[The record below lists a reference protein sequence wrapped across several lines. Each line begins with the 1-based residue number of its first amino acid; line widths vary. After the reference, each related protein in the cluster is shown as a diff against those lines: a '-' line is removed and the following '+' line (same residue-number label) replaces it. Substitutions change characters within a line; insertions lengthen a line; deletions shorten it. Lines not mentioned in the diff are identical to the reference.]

1 MRFEREIRALNAY
14 VIILEKNGVAED
26 MLREHKLIILALAP
40 YLESIPLNGQHY
52 RVAVDAF
59 SKVFTKAEWEICI
72 PEIREY
78 YSFWIDDTDSIVE
91 MNQGGDFKSDTEEW
105 SPETIEN
112 INVLLDSLSD
122 FQLTE
127 AELDLLQTYKIAL
140 PNRSHDKFFI
150 HTHLR
155 LASFLIFGLRSISQK
170 NANEYR
176 RLVDGNLTLFSSND
190 EKRIFLT
197 VTRQMYFHWAALNKA
212 SV

>member
-14 VIILEKNGVAED
+14 VIILEKNDVAED